1 MKKIIAI
8 IGFVFLASS
17 YKTLAEV
24 DLGFMSGIYSS
35 SLQIEPSKNFQVE
48 STTTFAAGLFMNIQ
62 ANELL
67 SLQITPMYLQKGGN
81 AKFDVDF
88 LNYTEFR
95 ADYLEV
101 PILLRLNFGAGSI
114 KSYIATGPSIGFQ
127 LNHTYLDPNQKEVDL
142 TDQTKNMDISIMVAG
157 GLEIELE
164 GSSLFGQLTYNH
176 GLSNIDNSDGFL
188 DFTDEI
194 YTRGFGF
201 FIGFSVPFGGKQNK

>member
-24 DLGFMSGIYSS
+24 DLGVIGGVFST

-48 STTTFAAGLFMNIQ
+48 STTGFGAGLFMNIQ
-62 ANELL
+62 ANDIL

-81 AKFDVDF
+81 AKFDANF

-101 PILLRLNFGAGSI
+101 PILLRLNFDAGTI
-114 KSYIATGPSIGFQ
+114 KPYVAAGPSIGFQ
-127 LNHTYLDPNQKEVDL
+127 LSQTYLDPNQNEVDL
-142 TDQTKNMDISIMVAG
+142 TDQTKNMDISIMAAAG
-157 GLEIELE
+157 IEIELE
-164 GSSLFGQLTYNH
+164 GLSLFGQLTYNH
-176 GLSNIDNSDGFL
+176 GLSNIDDSNGIL

-194 YTRGFGF
+194 YTRGFGLF
-201 FIGFSVPFGGKQNK
+201 VGCSIPFGGKQNK